1 MGGSE
6 SNKNS
11 MEDSERFED
20 FKIQTGDLRS
30 FRSTVKDRLVNRRL
44 V

>member
-20 FKIQTGDLRS
+20 FLKTLESSIWLSKFKQEI
-30 FRSTVKDRLVNRRL
+30 
-44 V
+44 